1 MSDRQEMREG
11 SCSRCDDVVPGASD
25 SQDRHKLGS
34 LAARSRYSSSTTF
47 KKSHPLLEDVLAE
60 NISVGGIPPR
70 KNCERT
76 SVGFP
81 IRE

>member
-1 MSDRQEMREG
+1 MREG
-11 SCSRCDDVVPGASD
+11 SCSRGDDVVPSASD
-25 SQDRHKLGS
+25 SQDRHKLRS
-34 LAARSRYSSSTTF
+34 LATRSRYSSSTAF
-47 KKSHPLLEDVLAE
+47 KKCHPLLKDVLAE
-60 NISVGGIPPR
+60 NISVGDIPPR